1 MYLTTIKRFQF
12 KSPLNMIWLADK
24 LDEDKHVKIKK
35 KNPYSVSLQYG
46 KLNYV
51 LRYNNP
57 VLHIHFRIPTMW
69 YVWILGVPIILAAV
83 NVGLEFY
90 ISPYCYD
97 VLSTFVVLFTIVWLV
112 TGLTVFIKIK
122 TKAFLTLF
130 KEKIL

>member
-1 MYLTTIKRFQF
+1 MYLTTIKRYRF
-12 KSPLNMIWLADK
+12 KSPLNMIWLAGK

-46 KLNYV
+46 KLEYA

-57 VLHIHFRIPTMW
+57 VLEIRFRIPAMW
-69 YVWILGVPIILAAV
+69 YVWIIGIPIILAAV
-83 NVGLEFY
+83 NIGLEFY
-90 ISPYCYD
+90 IPPFWYN
-97 VLSTFVVLFTIVWLV
+97 VLSTFVVSFTIVWII

-122 TKAFLTLF
+122 TKAFLALF